1 MFSIK
6 LAIEKCSESIG
17 VKIQLY
23 FLSSFEINFHPQIIL
38 SLLAIKIFLEN
49 LIILIVGNKPAIPEM
64 ADTVISN
71 LIFFKELRSLIITIL
86 FFLQKYLILFSK
98 NKLFV

>member
-1 MFSIK
+1 
-6 LAIEKCSESIG
+6 
-17 VKIQLY
+17 
-23 FLSSFEINFHPQIIL
+23 
-38 SLLAIKIFLEN
+38 
-49 LIILIVGNKPAIPEM
+49 M

-98 NKLFV
+98 IKLFA